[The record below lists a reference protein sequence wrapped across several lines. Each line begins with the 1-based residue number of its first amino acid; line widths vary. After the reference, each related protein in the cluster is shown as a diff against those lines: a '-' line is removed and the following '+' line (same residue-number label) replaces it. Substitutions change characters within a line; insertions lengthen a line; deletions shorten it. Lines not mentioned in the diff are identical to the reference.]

1 MATCPG
7 CMAVLVDDS
16 RFCSKCGRNL
26 TSVGLPT
33 VIPPPSRQSLTPPSN
48 LSPPYQYRMTT
59 PPVVIAIVPKSV
71 GVAILLTIFF
81 GPFGMFYSTVTGA
94 IIMCVLTL
102 FVGFGTFGIGLIFIW
117 PISVV
122 WGAVAADN
130 YNKQLRSRF

>member
-26 TSVGLPT
+26 NSVALAT
-33 VIPPPSRQSLTPPSN
+33 VIPPPSRQSLTPPPN
-48 LSPPYQYRMTT
+48 LPPRYEYRMTA

-71 GVAILLTIFF
+71 GVAILLTVFF
-81 GPFGMFYSTVTGA
+81 GPLGMFYSTVTGA

-102 FVGFGTFGIGLIFIW
+102 IVGVGTFGVGLFLIW
-117 PISVV
+117 PISII
-122 WGAVAADN
+122 WGAIAADG
-130 YNKQLRSRF
+130 YNKQLRNRF